1 MHTAVRRT
9 SWHNPINRR
18 AAPLRRQTGYRPQS
32 PATHIS
38 QRGGAPSNTPPGLP
52 HHAAGRDAT
61 PKPPRWRT
69 SIAAV
74 RNAGPDGTARAAGGA
89 PIPIDRR
96 STADTAGRVPRP
108 TARDGHALTG
118 LCTGNSARGR
128 LDGPAPAADAAAI
141 SIDRSSATAD
151 GSLGATTRRRGRAV
165 QSQPSRRWTSGAAA
179 RRVRPDSPAPAT
191 RRATT
196 TTINTRS
203 AQPTDLSWV
212 SRRSAPADHAGRS
225 CHRHHCAT
233 AAAAITPQTQR
244 LHHGAGTV
252 VHPSATAIAA
262 THQVGAYI
270 PITRTHSRQGQP
282 APAPPERRAQPQH
295 RPAAIDR
302 ST

>member
-1 MHTAVRRT
+1 MQ
-9 SWHNPINRR
+9 
-18 AAPLRRQTGYRPQS
+18 RQS
-32 PATHIS
+32 LH
-38 QRGGAPSNTPPGLP
+38 
-52 HHAAGRDAT
+52 
-61 PKPPRWRT
+61 
-69 SIAAV
+69 
-74 RNAGPDGTARAAGGA
+74 AGGQAVQRCVTRA
-89 PIPIDRR
+89 PTAQHRPPVGPPSPRR
-96 STADTAGRVPRP
+96 STADTAGGVPHP
-108 TARDGHALTG
+108 TARDGHATG
-118 LCTGNSARGR
+118 LRTGNSARGR

-141 SIDRSSATAD
+141 SIDRRSATAD
-151 GSLGATTRRRGRAV
+151 GSLGATTRRRGRAA

-196 TTINTRS
+196 TAINTRS

-212 SRRSAPADHAGRS
+212 SRRSAPANHAGRS

-262 THQVGAYI
+262 THQVGDYI